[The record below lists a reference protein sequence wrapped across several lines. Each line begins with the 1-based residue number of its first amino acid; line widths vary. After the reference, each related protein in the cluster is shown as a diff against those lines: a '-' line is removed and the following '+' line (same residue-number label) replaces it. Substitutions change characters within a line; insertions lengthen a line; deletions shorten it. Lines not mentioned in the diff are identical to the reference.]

1 VTADGL
7 RGRGVDSLRPGP
19 TGPLPAEPPELSIVR
34 RTWRALLEPKR
45 LFPVL
50 IVSAALIGVQASFSE
65 DRLAVPLG
73 AAMCVAFVLIAP
85 LSWRVLFPHGLELAH
100 GGLRLALYA
109 AVGTAVVLVI
119 AGILP
124 GWLGMT
130 RTLLSARSSMV
141 VCLALF
147 LVGGWGLGRDIEHD
161 VRLRAAETRAA
172 ELEQAAERAE
182 LLALRAHL
190 DPHFLFNTLNAIAEW
205 CRQDPEV
212 AEQAVLRLSSMLR
225 TILAGVR
232 APAWPL
238 AAELELAATLF
249 ELYRLRD
256 PELYRL
262 EQRLP
267 VPLPAVEVPPM
278 LLLPLAENAVK
289 HGPAAGHRGPVVL
302 AVTIDESAGH
312 LLVSLENPGRFKG
325 RRPDGEGLRMV
336 ERRLALAYDVGRG
349 EATLTMAAVGDRTV
363 AELLLP
369 LRGPRRGAAA

>member
-1 VTADGL
+1 MPA
-7 RGRGVDSLRPGP
+7 
-19 TGPLPAEPPELSIVR
+19 PAEPAEPSIVR

-45 LFPVL
+45 LVPVL

-73 AAMCVAFVLIAP
+73 AAMCAAFVLIAP
-85 LSWRVLFPHGLELAH
+85 LSWRVLFPQGLEVAH

-109 AVGTAVVLVI
+109 AVGTAVVLVV

-124 GWLGMT
+124 GWLGMA

-147 LVGGWGLGRDIEHD
+147 LVGGWGLGRDIDLD

-172 ELEQAAERAE
+172 ELERAAERAQ

-238 AAELELAATLF
+238 AAELELSATLF

-256 PELYRL
+256 PDLYRL

-267 VPLPAVEVPPM
+267 SPLPAVEVPPM

-302 AVTIDESAGH
+302 VVTVDESAGQ

-336 ERRLALAYDVGRG
+336 ERRLALAYDADRG

-363 AELLLP
+363 AELMLP
-369 LRGPRRGAAA
+369 MRGPRRGATA